1 MKLMNETN
9 SKSDYEGPW
18 LNHKTK
24 TTCCPNKADLELHE
38 WEPQG
43 KPWEA
48 GQKYGCVR
56 IYTWGAVF
64 FQAIPD
70 R

>member
-24 TTCCPNKADLELHE
+24 TTCYPNKADLELHE

-48 GQKYGCVR
+48 G
-56 IYTWGAVF
+56 
-64 FQAIPD
+64 
-70 R
+70 